1 MASRSV
7 ALAGQRWVLGAG
19 VGDPSGFGQV
29 FLATAD
35 DGTQGVVKLVPK
47 EPGADRELLFE
58 NLAGT
63 PNVVPIIDSG
73 ETKTHWVLA
82 MPRADRSLRAEL
94 EASGGSL
101 PVDAAVPVLI
111 DIASALA
118 ALDGQVVH
126 RDLKPENVLLLEG
139 AWCLADFGIARY
151 AETTTSANTWKDAWS
166 APYAAPERWRHQR
179 ATAATDVYSLGVM
192 AYEMLVGD
200 LPFGGPDT
208 SDFRDQHLHRDAPD
222 ISGVPA
228 SLASLVTECMFKDP
242 GARPTAANVLAR
254 LGRISSP
261 PSAGA
266 AALQAANA
274 AAQAASAEEQAKIS
288 AATSDGERREALL
301 SAARRTFIAI
311 GNNLRQAITD
321 NAPAAKADP
330 KSSPEDWSFT
340 LGAASFGVDPPKK
353 TAPMPWGN
361 DAWAPAFT
369 VIAHAA
375 IGVSFEADPY
385 GYRGRTHSLWYCDA
399 QHEGTFRWFETAF
412 MVMPMINKRFAQEPF
427 QIEPSEASG
436 KALWN
441 GIAEWQVAWPFTPI
455 DQGDDAE
462 FVERWITWFGLAAE
476 RKLHHPSSMPERS
489 ADGSW
494 RR

>member
-1 MASRSV
+1 MARSV
-7 ALAGQRWVLGAG
+7 ALEDHVWTLGRRI
-19 VGDPSGFGQV
+19 GDPSGFGQV

-35 DGTQGVVKLVPK
+35 DGTDGVVKLVPK

-73 ETKTHWVLA
+73 ETRTHWALA
-82 MPRADRSLRAEL
+82 MPRAERSLRADL
-94 EASGGSL
+94 EAAGGLL
-101 PVDAAVPVLI
+101 PVDAALPVLI

-139 AWCLADFGIARY
+139 SWCLADFGIARY
-151 AETTTSANTWKDAWS
+151 AEATTSANTWKDAWS
-166 APYAAPERWRHQR
+166 APYAAPERWRHER
-179 ATAATDVYSLGVM
+179 AKAAADVYSLGVM
-192 AYEMLVGD
+192 AHEMLAGD
-200 LPFGGPDT
+200 LPFGGPDPA
-208 SDFRDQHLHRDAPD
+208 DFRDQHLHREAPD
-222 ISGVPA
+222 LTDVPA
-228 SLASLVTECMFKDP
+228 SLAGLVTECLFKDP

-254 LGRISSP
+254 LGRVSTP
-261 PSAGA
+261 PSPGT

-274 AAQAASAEEQAKIS
+274 AAQVAAAEEQARIS

-301 SAARRTFIAI
+301 AAARRTFGVI
-311 GNNLRQAITD
+311 GTNLRQAITD
-321 NAPAAKADP
+321 NASAARADP
-330 KSSPEDWSFT
+330 KSTPDDWSFS

-353 TAPMPWGN
+353 TTPMPWGS
-361 DAWAPAFT
+361 ATWAPAFT

-375 IGVSFEADPY
+375 IGVSVKADQY

-399 QHEGTFRWFETAF
+399 QREGVFRWFETAF

-427 QIEPSEASG
+427 QFDPSENAG
-436 KALWN
+436 KALWS
-441 GIAEWQVAWPFTPI
+441 GIAEWQVAWPFTPV

-476 RKLHHPSSMPERS
+476 RKLHHPSSMPEHS